1 MKQRLACLLLFLWPC
16 LWHSANALAVTEGK
30 PQRIVSL
37 TTCTDQMLLMLV
49 GHERIAALSNLST
62 DPLYSYHW
70 QQAQGLT
77 THSGLAEQI
86 IPLQPDLIIGSRF
99 TSGNSVQIL
108 QQLGYQVKT
117 FDSPT
122 TLQEAA
128 DYTRAIAQIVGEPDK
143 AEDII
148 DAMRSDITRAKNL
161 VADQPQ
167 QLAIS
172 YGPNGFTAGTHTLKH
187 EILAAAGYR
196 NLASELGID
205 YYGNVSLEQLI
216 WSNPDAIIIDEDIP
230 DQNSLAQS
238 FVKHPVLD
246 KLMRDRTLPSV
257 PTNQWICPGPLAA
270 KAILTLAEQR
280 Q

>member
-1 MKQRLACLLLFLWPC
+1 MKLRPACLLLC
-16 LWHSANALAVTEGK
+16 LWFSVQILAATENK

-37 TTCTDQMLLMLV
+37 TTCTDQILLMLV
-49 GHERIAALSNLST
+49 EHERIAALSNLST

-70 QQAQGLT
+70 QQAEGLD

-86 IPLQPDLIIGSRF
+86 IPLRPDLIIGSRF

-108 QQLGYQVKT
+108 QQLGYEVET
-117 FDSPT
+117 FSSPT
-122 TLQEAA
+122 TLEQVEE
-128 DYTRAIAQIVGEPDK
+128 YTRAVARVVGEVDK
-143 AEDII
+143 AEQII
-148 DAMRSDITRAKNL
+148 RAMYNEIAQAKRL
-161 VADQPQ
+161 VAEQPR

-187 EILAAAGYR
+187 EILTAAGYR

-230 DQNSLAQS
+230 DQNSLAQG
-238 FVKHPVLD
+238 FVKHPVLK
-246 KLMRDRTLPSV
+246 KLMHNRALPSV
-257 PTNQWICPGPLAA
+257 PTNQWICPGPLAS

-280 Q
+280 